1 MIIFKVPK
9 VYKILIYTKPHYQIA
24 LTQLHGFGSIKTK
37 QLLQS
42 LGNEEVVFKI
52 PLKELSRK
60 TGFSLDAL
68 KKMKREE
75 ALQESIHIL
84 NSLEQHQ
91 IDFIFYTDS
100 RYPRRLKQCDDAPL
114 MLYARG
120 NADLNNTRFVAVVGT
135 RDASAYGKRICT
147 ELIQSFAGTNIVVVS
162 GMAYGIDITIHQL
175 CLQYGVETIG
185 VMAHGL
191 EIVYPHLHRSTA
203 VKMMGKGGL
212 ISEYPPNTKPDRENF
227 PMRNRIVAGMCD
239 ATIVVESKVKGGS
252 LITAELANDYSRDV
266 FAYPGNIFDENSEGC
281 NVLIS
286 TNKAH
291 LIRSGSDFLKKMG
304 WDLQVKSPVQ
314 RSIFPSLTQEEQHIV
329 RLLENEG
336 QMNIDTMAMQL
347 NVPSSTLSVLLF
359 QLEMNGLITAIP
371 GNRCQLV

>member
-42 LGNEEVVFKI
+42 VENEAAIFNL
-52 PLKELSRK
+52 PLKNLAQQ
-60 TGFSLDAL
+60 TGFSLNVL

-75 ALQESIHIL
+75 AIQESGKL
-84 NSLEQHQ
+84 LDLLEQHK
-91 IDFIFYTDS
+91 IEFIFYTDP
-100 RYPRRLKQCDDAPL
+100 RYPRRLKQCEDAPL
-114 MLYARG
+114 MLYTKG
-120 NADLNNTRFVAVVGT
+120 NIDLNNTRFVAIVGT
-135 RDASAYGKRICT
+135 RDASEYGKRICS
-147 ELIQSFAGTNIVVVS
+147 ELIQQFAGTNIVVVS

-191 EIVYPHLHRSTA
+191 EIIYPQLHRSTA
-203 VKMMGKGGL
+203 MKMLEKGGL
-212 ISEYPPNTKPDRENF
+212 ISEYPPTTKPDRENF

-252 LITAELANDYSRDV
+252 LITAELANDYNRDV

-291 LIRSGSDFLKKMG
+291 LIRSGADFLKKMG
-304 WDLQVKSPVQ
+304 WDLEVKHPVQ
-314 RSIFPSLTQEEQHIV
+314 RSVFPSLTQEELHIV
-329 RLLENEG
+329 RLLETQG

-347 NVPSSTLSVLLF
+347 NVPSSALSVLLF
-359 QLEMNGLITAIP
+359 QLEMNGLIASVP
-371 GNRCQLV
+371 GNRCRLV

>member
-24 LTQLHGFGSIKTK
+24 LTQLYGFGSIKTK
-37 QLLQS
+37 HLLQS
-42 LGNEEVVFKI
+42 VEKEEAVFNL
-52 PLKELSRK
+52 PLKVLAQQ
-60 TGFSLDAL
+60 TGFSLNLL

-75 ALQESIHIL
+75 ALQESVKL
-84 NSLEQHQ
+84 LESLERNE
-91 IDFIFYTDS
+91 INFIFYTDP

-114 MLYARG
+114 MLYTRG
-120 NADLNNTRFVAVVGT
+120 NTDLNNTRFVAVVGT
-135 RDASAYGKRICT
+135 RDASAYGKRICS
-147 ELIQSFAGTNIVVVS
+147 ELIQAFEGTNTVVVS

-175 CLQYGVETIG
+175 CLQYGVETVG

-191 EIVYPHLHRSTA
+191 EIVYPQLHRSTA
-203 VKMMGKGGL
+203 LKMMEKGAL

-239 ATIVVESKVKGGS
+239 ATIVVESKIKGGS
-252 LITAELANDYSRDV
+252 LITAELANDYNRDV
-266 FAYPGNIFDENSEGC
+266 FAYPGNVFDENSEGC
-281 NVLIS
+281 NVLIAN
-286 TNKAH
+286 NKAH
-291 LIRSGSDFLKKMG
+291 LIRSASDFLKKMG
-304 WDLQVKSPVQ
+304 WDLEVKNPVQ

-329 RLLENEG
+329 QLLENEG
-336 QMNIDTMAMQL
+336 QMNIDAMAMRL

-359 QLEMNGLITAIP
+359 QLEMSGLVASVP